1 MNEIF
6 DMDSRLVVEE
16 GVFNVRLYDA
26 SLTSFDTKTAYLKD
40 DYYYLYR
47 GDLSTVNRD
56 DKPGIYYDAKTD
68 RYLLFEVEEK
78 DRDQYTWEGKVGTL
92 NPDKIIDMI
101 NNNQIVI
108 VNDLTPEGANILPIS
123 ESDDIL
129 KRVMKKAIF
138 AKQSNIDLYKNRFVD
153 KNAFF
158 NFKQVMNG
166 DGKLSILLFDRGIEA
181 LGLKYTIIVE
191 EAEPERLIIG
201 MPLEE
206 PVMVSS
212 DDTYNI

>member
-6 DMDSRLVVEE
+6 DIDSRLVVDE
-16 GVFNVRLYDA
+16 GVFNVRLYDK
-26 SLTSFDTKTAYLKD
+26 SLTAFDSKTAYLKD

-47 GDLSTVNRD
+47 GDLTTMNRN
-56 DKPGIYYDAKTD
+56 DKPGIYYDAKSD
-68 RYLLFEVEEK
+68 RYVLFEVEEK
-78 DRDQYTWEGKVGTL
+78 DKDHYTWEGKVGTL
-92 NPDKIIDMI
+92 NPDRIIEMI

-108 VNDLTPEGANILPIS
+108 INDLSPEGANILPIS

-138 AKQSNIDLYKNRFVD
+138 AKQSNIDLYKNRFID

-166 DGKLSILLFDRGIEA
+166 DGKLSILLFDRGIDA
-181 LGLKYTIIVE
+181 LNLKYTIIVE
-191 EAEPERLIIG
+191 EAEPDKLIIG

-206 PVMVSS
+206 PVIVSTE
-212 DDTYNI
+212 DTYNI

>member
-78 DRDQYTWEGKVGTL
+78 DRDQYTWEGKIGTL